1 MKIVNGTS
9 HEITIYSVEDCISVH
24 NGRKLVLKGGATP
37 KAVIPPGINLNAQK
51 GNKPAPNGNY
61 GFSVKGAV
69 IFTDADPIPN
79 GDLVIVSNL
88 YRAAC
93 VDLGRDTSRLGT
105 VDGTVYQDED
115 GTRPCGCTA
124 IAIG

>member
-9 HEITIYSVEDCISVH
+9 HEITIYSVEDCVPVH
-24 NGRKLVLKGGATP
+24 NGRKLVLKGGSIP
-37 KAVIPPGINLNAQK
+37 QAVIPPGINLNAVK
-51 GNKPAPNGNY
+51 GNKPAPSGNY
-61 GFSVKGAV
+61 GFPVKGAV
-69 IFTDADPIPN
+69 IFIAADPIPE

-88 YRAAC
+88 FRAAC

-105 VDGTVYQDED
+105 VDGTVYLDED
-115 GTRPCGCTA
+115 GTRPCGCTS

>member
-1 MKIVNGTS
+1 MKVINGTE
-9 HEITIYSVEDCISVH
+9 HEITIYSVEDCISVQK
-24 NGRKLVLKGGATP
+24 GRKLILKEGAIP
-37 KAVIPPGINLNAQK
+37 KVVIPPGTDLNAVK
-51 GNKPAPNGNY
+51 GNKPAPAKDF
-61 GFSVKGAV
+61 GFPVKGAI
-69 IFTDADPIPN
+69 IFISADPIPD

-88 YRAAC
+88 FRAAC

-105 VDGTVYQDED
+105 VDGTVYRDED